1 MRITTLLENTTELP
15 ALACQHG
22 LSQYVEAN
30 GRRLLFDAGP
40 SEASSENAVKLGIDL
55 TAVDT
60 CILSHGH
67 HLSLIHI

>member
-30 GRRLLFDAGP
+30 GRFSLTPAPQRPPRKMP
-40 SEASSENAVKLGIDL
+40 SNWVSI
-55 TAVDT
+55 
-60 CILSHGH
+60 
-67 HLSLIHI
+67 